1 MFFQAKLSY
10 LRKHPLILL
19 HAGCLITF
27 TVQMI
32 VLAMNQISPST
43 TISHLEERSLDSID
57 FPVLFKICIKPAF
70 HTSELYKAGYENIWH
85 YFMGQSRYNKSV
97 FGWGGHTDNGS
108 IIGTAGGKG
117 VELRKQT
124 FPSLLKPQLNLKP
137 NHTLVRFD
145 KNIKLFAVLLT

>member
-19 HAGCLITF
+19 HAGCFITF

-32 VLAMNQISPST
+32 VLARNQISPST

-57 FPVLFKICIKPAF
+57 FPVLFKICIKPPF
-70 HTSELYKAGYENIWH
+70 HTSELYKAGYQNIWY

-108 IIGTAGGKG
+108 IIGTARGKG
-117 VELRKQT
+117 LGLGVQKQT
-124 FPSLLKPQLNLKP
+124 FPSLSKPQRGLISTSSRTIL
-137 NHTLVRFD
+137 
-145 KNIKLFAVLLT
+145 